1 MKLEVEVS
9 VEEYNSLSKIVC
21 LMNFLLPEKMTI
33 ENYISLI
40 ISQEIDLQNIYESQI
55 FKIEN
60 DQKKLFDDKLNKV
73 SKF

>member
-1 MKLEVEVS
+1 MKLEVEVN

-33 ENYISLI
+33 ENYINLI

-60 DQKKLFDDKLNKV
+60 KI
-73 SKF
+73 

>member
-1 MKLEVEVS
+1 MKLEVDVS
-9 VEEYNSLSKIVC
+9 VEEYNSLSKIVY

-33 ENYISLI
+33 ENYINLI

-60 DQKKLFDDKLNKV
+60 KI
-73 SKF
+73 

>member
-9 VEEYNSLSKIVC
+9 VEEYNSLFKIVC

-33 ENYISLI
+33 ENYINLI

-60 DQKKLFDDKLNKV
+60 KI
-73 SKF
+73 

>member
-1 MKLEVEVS
+1 MKLEVDVS

-33 ENYISLI
+33 ENYINLI

-60 DQKKLFDDKLNKV
+60 KI
-73 SKF
+73 